1 MENNVNAK
9 IKKLIN
15 HIYGESFS
23 EAHFKVLLTKL
34 EQAAVDIT
42 EKRKS
47 GWDEKDVV
55 LITYADQFSAKGEKA
70 LPVFTRFYNEW
81 LARTFSH
88 VHLLPFYPWSSDDGF
103 SVIDY
108 HNVAPETGT
117 WQDVADLKQSASL
130 MFDFVCNHMS
140 AKSEWFANYLAQKPG
155 YEDFFIAVDPEID
168 LSAVTRPR
176 ALPLLTPFT
185 LHDGSVRH
193 LWTTFSDDQID
204 LNFASPQVLIAMV
217 DVLLHYLAE
226 GARYIRLDAVGFMWK
241 IPGTSCIHLEQTH
254 CLIQLFRAI
263 TEAVAPG
270 TVIITETNVPHKD
283 NISYFGDGEN
293 EAQMVYQFS
302 LPPLVLHAV
311 HRQDVNALCQWAG
324 SLALPSTKTTWFNF
338 LASHDGIGLNPLRG
352 ILPESEILALVE
364 KLQQEGALVN
374 WKNNPDGT
382 RSPYEI
388 NVTYLDAL
396 SAQNS
401 SDDERIARFILAH
414 AVLLS
419 FPGVPAVY
427 IQSILGSRNDYEG
440 VERLGYNRAINR
452 KKYTAGQVDLELNNK
467 NSIRHKI
474 YSRLSEF
481 IAIRR
486 GESAFH
492 PDAQAFF
499 ESLDEQI
506 LKIVRVA
513 ENGERI
519 TALFNFSN
527 NVHTVYGDTLTGM
540 ELLSGQAVS
549 GKELTLN
556 PWQVMWIK
564 EN

>member
-1 MENNVNAK
+1 MENKVNAK

-23 EAHFKVLLTKL
+23 DAHLDVLLSKL
-34 EQAAVDIT
+34 EQAAIDIT

-108 HNVAPETGT
+108 HSVAPETGS
-117 WQDVADLKQSASL
+117 WQDVAELKQSASL

-155 YEDFFIAVDPEID
+155 FDDFFISVDPEID

-176 ALPLLTPFT
+176 ALPLLTPFK

-226 GARYIRLDAVGFMWK
+226 GARYIHLDAVGFMWK

-263 TEAVAPG
+263 TDAVAPG

-311 HRQDVNALCQWAG
+311 HRQDVKALCQWAG

-338 LASHDGIGLNPLRG
+338 LSSHDGIGLNPLRG
-352 ILPESEILALVE
+352 ILPESEILSLVE

-396 SAQNS
+396 SSQDS
-401 SDDERIARFILAH
+401 PDDERIARFILAH

-467 NSIRHKI
+467 QSIRHKI

-486 GESAFH
+486 GERAFH
-492 PDAQAFF
+492 PDAQAMF

-513 ENGERI
+513 DNGERI
-519 TALFNFSN
+519 TALFNFSH
-527 NVHTVYGDTLTGM
+527 NVHTVYEKVLSGV
-540 ELLSGQAVS
+540 ELLSGQAID
-549 GKELTLN
+549 GTELTLN

>member
-23 EAHFKVLLTKL
+23 DAHLNVLLTKL
-34 EQAAVDIT
+34 EKAAVNIT

-81 LARTFSH
+81 LSRTFSH

-108 HNVAPETGT
+108 HEVAPETGT
-117 WQDVADLKQSASL
+117 WRDVAELKQSASL

-155 YEDFFIAVDPEID
+155 YEDFFISVDPETD

-217 DVLLHYLAE
+217 DVLLHYLME

-241 IPGTSCIHLEQTH
+241 IPGTTCIHLEQTH

-263 TEAVAPG
+263 TDAVAPG

-311 HRQDVNALCQWAG
+311 HRQDVKALCQWAG
-324 SLALPSTKTTWFNF
+324 SLALPSTHTTWFNF

-352 ILPESEILALVE
+352 ILPESEILSLVD

-396 SAQNS
+396 SLRDS

-427 IQSILGSRNDYEG
+427 IQSILGSRNNYEG

-467 NSIRHKI
+467 KSIRYQI
-474 YSRLSEF
+474 YSRLSEL

-486 GESAFH
+486 GERAFH
-492 PDAQAFF
+492 PDSQAIFDAIG
-499 ESLDEQI
+499 EHI

-513 ENGERI
+513 ENGERM

-527 NVHTVYGDTLTGM
+527 KMQTVYGQTLFGT
-540 ELLSGQAVS
+540 ELLSGQDIS
-549 GKELTLN
+549 GTELTLN

>member
-9 IKKLIN
+9 IKSLIN
-15 HIYGESFS
+15 FVYGESFS
-23 EAHFKVLLTKL
+23 EAHLKVLLEKIDN
-34 EQAAVDIT
+34 AGSVIT
-42 EKRKS
+42 GKRKA
-47 GWDEKDVV
+47 GWDEKDIV
-55 LITYADQFSAKGEKA
+55 LITYADQFSAPGEKA

-81 LARTFSH
+81 LSRSFSH

-108 HNVAPETGT
+108 HEVAPETGS
-117 WQDVADLKQSASL
+117 WRDVAELKKSASL

-140 AKSEWFANYLAQKPG
+140 AKSKWFENYINQTPG
-155 YEDFFIAVDPEID
+155 YEDFFISVDPETD

-185 LHDGSVRH
+185 LNDGSVRH
-193 LWTTFSDDQID
+193 LWTTFSEDQID
-204 LNFASPQVLIAMV
+204 LNFASPEVLIAMV
-217 DVLLHYLAE
+217 DVLLHYLME

-241 IPGTSCIHLEQTH
+241 IPGTNCIHLEQTH
-254 CLIQLFRAI
+254 RLIQLFRAI
-263 TEAVAPG
+263 TDRVAPG
-270 TVIITETNVPHKD
+270 TVLITETNVPHKD

-311 HRQDVNALCQWAG
+311 HCQDVRALCQWAS
-324 SLALPSTKTTWFNF
+324 SLKLPSMKTTWFNF

-352 ILPESEILALVE
+352 ILPESEILSLVE

-396 SAQNS
+396 SAKESEDN
-401 SDDERIARFILAH
+401 ERIARFILAH

-427 IQSILGSRNDYEG
+427 IQSILGSRNDYDG

-452 KKYTAGQVDLELNNK
+452 KKYRAGEIDAELEDNK
-467 NSIRHKI
+467 SLRHSIYH
-474 YSRLSEF
+474 RLTQL

-486 GESAFH
+486 TEKAFH
-492 PDAQAFF
+492 PDSQTIF
-499 ESLDEQI
+499 ETSGAHVF
-506 LKIVRVA
+506 KIIRTA
-513 ENGERI
+513 DNGERI

-527 NVHTVYGDTLTGM
+527 HQQNIHSDIETGRELIAGEDIRSTTL
-540 ELLSGQAVS
+540 S
-549 GKELTLN
+549 LN

>member
-1 MENNVNAK
+1 MENKVNVK

-23 EAHFKVLLTKL
+23 DAHLDVLLSKL
-34 EQAAVDIT
+34 EQAAIDIT

-108 HNVAPETGT
+108 HSVAPETGS
-117 WQDVADLKQSASL
+117 WQDVAELKQSASL

-140 AKSEWFANYLAQKPG
+140 AKSEWFANYLAHKPG
-155 YEDFFIAVDPEID
+155 FDDFFISVDPETD

-176 ALPLLTPFT
+176 ALPLLTPFK
-185 LHDGSVRH
+185 LQDGSVRH

-263 TEAVAPG
+263 TDAVAPG

-311 HRQDVNALCQWAG
+311 HRQDVKALCQWAG

-352 ILPESEILALVE
+352 ILPESEILSLVE

-396 SAQNS
+396 SSQDS
-401 SDDERIARFILAH
+401 PDDERIARFILAH

-467 NSIRHKI
+467 QSIRHKI

-486 GESAFH
+486 GEHAFH
-492 PDAQAFF
+492 PDAQAIF

-513 ENGERI
+513 DNGERI
-519 TALFNFSN
+519 TALFNFSH
-527 NVHTVYGDTLTGM
+527 NVHTVYEKVLSGV
-540 ELLSGQAVS
+540 ELLSGQAID
-549 GKELTLN
+549 GTELTLN

>member
-23 EAHFKVLLTKL
+23 EAHFEVLLTKL

-155 YEDFFIAVDPEID
+155 YEDFFIAVDPETD

-440 VERLGYNRAINR
+440 VGRLGYNRAINR

-499 ESLDEQI
+499 ESLNEQI

>member
-1 MENNVNAK
+1 M
-9 IKKLIN
+9 
-15 HIYGESFS
+15 
-23 EAHFKVLLTKL
+23 
-34 EQAAVDIT
+34 
-42 EKRKS
+42 
-47 GWDEKDVV
+47 GWDEKDIV
-55 LITYADQFSAKGEKA
+55 LITYADQFSEKGEKA
-70 LPVFTRFYNEW
+70 LPVFTRFYNKW
-81 LARTFSH
+81 LSHSFSH

-108 HNVAPETGT
+108 HEVAPETGT
-117 WQDVADLKQSASL
+117 WQDVAELKQSTSL

-140 AKSEWFANYLAQKPG
+140 AKSAWFANYLKQMPG
-155 YEDFFIAVDPEID
+155 YDDFFISVDPETD

-193 LWTTFSDDQID
+193 LWTTFSEDQID

-217 DVLLHYLAE
+217 DVLLHYLIE

-241 IPGTSCIHLEQTH
+241 IPGTRCIHLEQTH
-254 CLIQLFRAI
+254 QLIQLFRAI

-283 NISYFGDGEN
+283 NVSYFGNGEN

-311 HRQDVNALCQWAG
+311 HSQDVSTLSQWAA

-338 LASHDGIGLNPLRG
+338 LASHDGIGLNQLRG
-352 ILPESEILALVE
+352 ILPESEILSLVE
-364 KLQQEGALVN
+364 KLQTEGALVN

-396 SAQNS
+396 STRES
-401 SDDERIARFILAH
+401 HDSERIARFILAH

-427 IQSILGSRNDYEG
+427 IQSILGSRNDYDG

-452 KKYTAGQVDLELNNK
+452 EKYAAGQIDCALEDK
-467 NSIRHKI
+467 NSLRYQV
-474 YSRLSEF
+474 YSALR
-481 IAIRR
+481 
-486 GESAFH
+486 
-492 PDAQAFF
+492 
-499 ESLDEQI
+499 
-506 LKIVRVA
+506 KVRIS
-513 ENGERI
+513 RSF
-519 TALFNFSN
+519 LPK
-527 NVHTVYGDTLTGM
+527 LTR
-540 ELLSGQAVS
+540 
-549 GKELTLN
+549 
-556 PWQVMWIK
+556 
-564 EN
+564 

>member
-1 MENNVNAK
+1 MENQVNEK
-9 IKKLIN
+9 IKALIN
-15 HIYGESFS
+15 LVYGKTFS
-23 EAHFKVLLTKL
+23 EAHLHMLLENIEK
-34 EQAAVDIT
+34 AASVIT
-42 EKRKS
+42 ERRKM
-47 GWDEKDVV
+47 GWDEKDIV

-70 LPVFTRFYNEW
+70 LPVFTRFYNKW
-81 LARTFSH
+81 LSHSFSH

-108 HNVAPETGT
+108 HEVAPETGT
-117 WQDVADLKQSASL
+117 WRDVAELKQTTSL

-140 AKSEWFANYLAQKPG
+140 AKSAWFANYLKQMPG
-155 YEDFFIAVDPEID
+155 YDDFFISVDPETD

-193 LWTTFSDDQID
+193 LWTTFSEDQID

-217 DVLLHYLAE
+217 DVLLHYLIE

-254 CLIQLFRAI
+254 QLIQLFRAI

-283 NISYFGDGEN
+283 NVSYFGDGEN

-311 HRQDVNALCQWAG
+311 HSQDVSTLSQWAA
-324 SLALPSTKTTWFNF
+324 SLALPSTKTSWFNF

-352 ILPESEILALVE
+352 ILPESEILSLVE
-364 KLQQEGALVN
+364 KLQTEGALVN

-396 SAQNS
+396 STRES
-401 SDDERIARFILAH
+401 HDSERIARFILAH

-427 IQSILGSRNDYEG
+427 IQSILGSRNDYDG
-440 VERLGYNRAINR
+440 VAHLGYNRAINR
-452 KKYTAGQVDLELNNK
+452 EKYAAGQIDCALEDK
-467 NSIRHKI
+467 NSLRYQV
-474 YSRLSEF
+474 YSALSQL
-481 IAIRR
+481 IVLRR
-486 GESAFH
+486 AEKAFH
-492 PDAQAFF
+492 PDSEAYFSTSG
-499 ESLDEQI
+499 EHV

-513 ENGERI
+513 DCGEKI
-519 TALFNFSN
+519 TALFNFSDN
-527 NVHTVYGDTLTGM
+527 SQTIESDIHSGRELISRKDITDTTLI
-540 ELLSGQAVS
+540 
-549 GKELTLN
+549 LN
-556 PWQVMWIK
+556 PWQVLWIK

>member
-81 LARTFSH
+81 LARTFSL

-155 YEDFFIAVDPEID
+155 YEDFFIAVDPETD

-241 IPGTSCIHLEQTH
+241 IPGTSCIYLEQTH

>member
-23 EAHFKVLLTKL
+23 DAHLNVLLTKL
-34 EQAAVDIT
+34 EKAAVNIT
-42 EKRKS
+42 GKRKS

-81 LARTFSH
+81 LSRTFSH

-108 HNVAPETGT
+108 HEVAPETGT
-117 WQDVADLKQSASL
+117 WRDVAELKQSASL

-155 YEDFFIAVDPEID
+155 YEDFFISVDPETD

-185 LHDGSVRH
+185 LNDGSVRH

-217 DVLLHYLAE
+217 DVLLHYLME

-241 IPGTSCIHLEQTH
+241 IPGTTCIHLEQTH

-263 TEAVAPG
+263 MDAVAPG

-311 HRQDVNALCQWAG
+311 HRQDVKALCQLAG
-324 SLALPSTKTTWFNF
+324 SLALPSTYTTWFNF

-352 ILPESEILALVE
+352 ILPESEILSLVE

-396 SAQNS
+396 SLRDS

-452 KKYTAGQVDLELNNK
+452 KKYTAGQVDRELNNNK
-467 NSIRHKI
+467 SIRYQI
-474 YSRLSEF
+474 YSRLSEL

-486 GESAFH
+486 GERAFH
-492 PDAQAFF
+492 PDSQAIFDAIG
-499 ESLDEQI
+499 EHI

-513 ENGERI
+513 ENGERM

-527 NVHTVYGDTLTGM
+527 KMQTVYGQTLFGR
-540 ELLSGQAVS
+540 ELLSGQDIS
-549 GKELTLN
+549 GTELTLN

>member
-1 MENNVNAK
+1 MENKVNAK

-23 EAHFKVLLTKL
+23 DAHLDVLLSKL
-34 EQAAVDIT
+34 EQAAIDIT

-108 HNVAPETGT
+108 HSVAPETGS
-117 WQDVADLKQSASL
+117 WQDVAELKQSASL

-155 YEDFFIAVDPEID
+155 FDDFFISVDPEID

-176 ALPLLTPFT
+176 ALPLLTPFK

-263 TEAVAPG
+263 TDAVAPG

-311 HRQDVNALCQWAG
+311 HRQDVKALCQWAG

-352 ILPESEILALVE
+352 ILPESEILSLVE

-396 SAQNS
+396 SSQDS
-401 SDDERIARFILAH
+401 PDDERIARFILAH

-467 NSIRHKI
+467 QSIRHKI

-486 GESAFH
+486 GERAFH
-492 PDAQAFF
+492 PDAQAMF

-513 ENGERI
+513 DNGERI
-519 TALFNFSN
+519 TALFNFSH
-527 NVHTVYGDTLTGM
+527 NVHTVYEKALSGV
-540 ELLSGQAVS
+540 ELLSGQAID
-549 GKELTLN
+549 GTELTLN

>member
-9 IKKLIN
+9 INDLIDFV
-15 HIYGESFS
+15 YGETFS
-23 EAHFKVLLTKL
+23 DAHLKMLLEKIENART
-34 EQAAVDIT
+34 VIT
-42 EKRKS
+42 EKRKLN
-47 GWDEKDVV
+47 WDENDVV
-55 LITYADQFSAKGEKA
+55 LIAYADQFSAEGEDA
-70 LPVFTRFYNEW
+70 LPVFTRFYNKW
-81 LARTFSH
+81 LSHSFSH

-108 HNVAPETGT
+108 HQVAPGTGT
-117 WQDVADLKQSASL
+117 WQDVAELNKSANL

-140 AKSEWFANYLAQKPG
+140 AKSQWFANYLAQKTG
-155 YEDFFIAVDPEID
+155 YNDFFIAVDPETD

-185 LHDGSVRH
+185 CQDGSVRH
-193 LWTTFSDDQID
+193 LWTTFSEDQVD
-204 LNFASPQVLIAMV
+204 LNFASPEVLIAMV
-217 DVLLHYLAE
+217 DVLLHYLME
-226 GARYIRLDAVGFMWK
+226 GASYIRLDAVGFMWK
-241 IPGTSCIHLEQTH
+241 TPGTSCIHLEKTH

-263 TEAVAPG
+263 TDAVAPG

-311 HRQDVNALCQWAG
+311 HHQDVRALCQWAT
-324 SLALPSTKTTWFNF
+324 SLTLPSRKTTWFNF

-352 ILPESEILALVE
+352 ILPESDILSLVE
-364 KLQQEGALVN
+364 KLQQEGALIN

-396 SAQNS
+396 STRDCDDNS
-401 SDDERIARFILAH
+401 RVARFILAH

-419 FPGVPAVY
+419 FPGVPAIY
-427 IQSILGSRNDYEG
+427 IQSILGSRNDYDG
-440 VERLGYNRAINR
+440 VERYGYNRAINR
-452 KKYTAGQVDLELNNK
+452 KKYVAGEMDRALDVNN
-467 NSIRHKI
+467 SLRHKVYHALTKLI
-474 YSRLSEF
+474 AVRRSEK
-481 IAIRR
+481 
-486 GESAFH
+486 AFH
-492 PDAQAFF
+492 PDSKVVFDTA
-499 ESLDEQI
+499 SKHV
-506 LKIVRVA
+506 LKIVRA
-513 ENGERI
+513 ADNGERI
-519 TALFNFSN
+519 AGVFNFSDDIQE
-527 NVHTVYGDTLTGM
+527 VYSDIRAGR
-540 ELLSGQAVS
+540 ELIAGCDISGTT
-549 GKELTLN
+549 LTLN

>member
-23 EAHFKVLLTKL
+23 EAHLNVLLTKL
-34 EQAAVDIT
+34 EKVAFNIT

-55 LITYADQFSAKGEKA
+55 LITYADQFSSKGEKA

-81 LARTFSH
+81 LSRTFSH

-108 HNVAPETGT
+108 HEVAPETGT
-117 WQDVADLKQSASL
+117 WRDVGELKQSASL

-155 YEDFFIAVDPEID
+155 YEDFFISVDPETD

-185 LHDGSVRH
+185 LHDGNVRH

-217 DVLLHYLAE
+217 DVLLHYLME

-241 IPGTSCIHLEQTH
+241 IPGTTCIHLEQTH

-263 TEAVAPG
+263 TDAVAPG

-311 HRQDVNALCQWAG
+311 HRQDVKALCRWAG
-324 SLALPSTKTTWFNF
+324 SLALPSAHTTWFNF

-352 ILPESEILALVE
+352 ILPESEILSLVE

-388 NVTYLDAL
+388 NVPYLDAL
-396 SAQNS
+396 SLRDS

-452 KKYTAGQVDLELNNK
+452 KKYTAGQVDRELNNNK
-467 NSIRHKI
+467 SIRYQI
-474 YSRLSEF
+474 YSRLSEL

-486 GESAFH
+486 GERAFH
-492 PDAQAFF
+492 PDSQAIFDAIG
-499 ESLDEQI
+499 EHI

-513 ENGERI
+513 ENGERM

-527 NVHTVYGDTLTGM
+527 KMQTVYGQTLFGR
-540 ELLSGQAVS
+540 ELLSGQDIS
-549 GKELTLN
+549 GTELTLN

>member
-1 MENNVNAK
+1 MENKVNAK

-23 EAHFKVLLTKL
+23 EAHLNVLLTAL
-34 EQAAVDIT
+34 EKAAANIT

-81 LARTFSH
+81 LSRTFSH

-108 HNVAPETGT
+108 HEVAPETGT
-117 WQDVADLKQSASL
+117 WRDVAELKQSASL

-155 YEDFFIAVDPEID
+155 YEDFFISVDPETD

-217 DVLLHYLAE
+217 DVLLHYLME

-241 IPGTSCIHLEQTH
+241 IPGTTCIHLEQTH

-263 TEAVAPG
+263 TDAVAPG

-311 HRQDVNALCQWAG
+311 HRQDVKALCQWAG
-324 SLALPSTKTTWFNF
+324 SLALPSTHTTWFNF

-352 ILPESEILALVE
+352 ILPESEILSLVD

-396 SAQNS
+396 SLRDS

-467 NSIRHKI
+467 KSIRYQI
-474 YSRLSEF
+474 YSRLSEL
-481 IAIRR
+481 IAVRR
-486 GESAFH
+486 GERAFH
-492 PDAQAFF
+492 PDSQAIFDAIG
-499 ESLDEQI
+499 EHI

-513 ENGERI
+513 ENGERM

-527 NVHTVYGDTLTGM
+527 KMQTVYGQTLFGR
-540 ELLSGQAVS
+540 ELLSGQNIS
-549 GKELTLN
+549 GTELTLN

>member
-9 IKKLIN
+9 IKSLIN
-15 HIYGESFS
+15 FVYGESFS
-23 EAHFKVLLTKL
+23 EAHLKVLLEKIDN
-34 EQAAVDIT
+34 AGSVIT
-42 EKRKS
+42 GKRKA
-47 GWDEKDVV
+47 GWDEKDIV
-55 LITYADQFSAKGEKA
+55 LITYADQFSAPGEKA

-81 LARTFSH
+81 LSRSFSH

-108 HNVAPETGT
+108 HEVAPETGS
-117 WQDVADLKQSASL
+117 WRDVAELKKSASL

-140 AKSEWFANYLAQKPG
+140 AKSKWFENYINQTPG
-155 YEDFFIAVDPEID
+155 YEDFFISVDPETD

-193 LWTTFSDDQID
+193 LWTTFSEDQID
-204 LNFASPQVLIAMV
+204 LNFASPEVLIAMV
-217 DVLLHYLAE
+217 DVLLHYLME

-241 IPGTSCIHLEQTH
+241 IPGTICIHLEQTH
-254 CLIQLFRAI
+254 RLIQLFRAI
-263 TEAVAPG
+263 TDRVAPG
-270 TVIITETNVPHKD
+270 TVLITETNVPHKD

-311 HRQDVNALCQWAG
+311 HCQDVRALCQWAS
-324 SLALPSTKTTWFNF
+324 SLKLPSMKTTWFNF

-352 ILPESEILALVE
+352 ILPESEILSLVE

-396 SAQNS
+396 SEKESEDN
-401 SDDERIARFILAH
+401 ERIARFILAH

-427 IQSILGSRNDYEG
+427 IQSILGSRNDYDG

-452 KKYTAGQVDLELNNK
+452 KKYRAGEIDAELEDNK
-467 NSIRHKI
+467 SLRHSIYH
-474 YSRLSEF
+474 RLTQL
-481 IAIRR
+481 IAVRR
-486 GESAFH
+486 TEKAFH
-492 PDAQAFF
+492 PDSQTIF
-499 ESLDEQI
+499 ETSGTHVF
-506 LKIVRVA
+506 KIIRTA
-513 ENGERI
+513 DNGERI

-527 NVHTVYGDTLTGM
+527 QQQNIHSNIEIGRELIAGEDIRSTTL
-540 ELLSGQAVS
+540 S
-549 GKELTLN
+549 LN

>member
-1 MENNVNAK
+1 MENKVNAK
-9 IKKLIN
+9 INKLIDL
-15 HIYGESFS
+15 IYGETFTDT
-23 EAHFKVLLTKL
+23 HRKVLL
-34 EQAAVDIT
+34 ERIGNAASLIT

-55 LITYADQFSAKGEKA
+55 LITYADQFSAAGENA
-70 LPVFTRFYNEW
+70 LPVFTRFYNKW
-81 LARTFSH
+81 LSHSFSH

-108 HNVAPETGT
+108 HEVAPETGT
-117 WQDVADLKQSASL
+117 WSDIAELKQSTSL
-130 MFDFVCNHMS
+130 MFDYVCNHMS
-140 AKSEWFANYLAQKPG
+140 AKSQWFANYLQQTPG
-155 YEDFFIAVDPEID
+155 YEDFFISVDPKTD

-193 LWTTFSDDQID
+193 LWTTFSEDQID
-204 LNFASPQVLIAMV
+204 LNFASPDVLIAMV
-217 DVLLHYLAE
+217 DVLLHYLME
-226 GARYIRLDAVGFMWK
+226 GANYIRLDAVGFMWK
-241 IPGTSCIHLEQTH
+241 IPGTHCIHLEQTH
-254 CLIQLFRAI
+254 QLIQLFRAI

-283 NISYFGDGEN
+283 NISYFGNGEN

-302 LPPLVLHAV
+302 LPPLVLHAI
-311 HRQDVNALCQWAG
+311 HRQDVHTLSQWAS
-324 SLALPSTKTTWFNF
+324 SLELPSTKTTWFNF

-352 ILPESEILALVE
+352 ILPESDILSLVE

-396 SAQNS
+396 SPKNAADN
-401 SDDERIARFILAH
+401 ERIARFILAH

-419 FPGVPAVY
+419 FPGVPAIY
-427 IQSILGSRNDYEG
+427 IQSVLGSRNDYEG

-452 KKYTAGQVDLELNNK
+452 KKYIAGEIDSELSNTTG
-467 NSIRHKI
+467 IRHKI
-474 YSRLSEF
+474 FKQLSEL

-486 GESAFH
+486 AEQVFH
-492 PDAQAFF
+492 PDSHALF
-499 ESLDEQI
+499 ETSGKHI
-506 LKIVRVA
+506 LKIIRVA
-513 ENGERI
+513 KKGERI
-519 TALFNFSN
+519 TALFNFSQYIQ
-527 NVHTVYGDTLTGM
+527 TVNSEGISGT
-540 ELLSGQAVS
+540 ELIAKENISGTT
-549 GKELTLN
+549 LTLN

>member
-1 MENNVNAK
+1 MENKVNAK
-9 IKKLIN
+9 INKLIDL
-15 HIYGESFS
+15 IYGETFTDT
-23 EAHFKVLLTKL
+23 HRKVLLEKIGN
-34 EQAAVDIT
+34 AASLIT

-47 GWDEKDVV
+47 GWDEKDLV
-55 LITYADQFSAKGEKA
+55 LITYADQFSATGEKA
-70 LPVFTRFYNEW
+70 LPVFTRFYNKW
-81 LARTFSH
+81 LSHSFSH

-108 HNVAPETGT
+108 HEVAPETGT
-117 WQDVADLKQSASL
+117 WSDIAELKQSTSL
-130 MFDFVCNHMS
+130 MFDYVCNHMS
-140 AKSEWFANYLAQKPG
+140 AKSQWFANYLQQTPG
-155 YEDFFIAVDPEID
+155 YEDFFISVDPETD

-176 ALPLLTPFT
+176 ALPILTPFT

-193 LWTTFSDDQID
+193 LWTTFSEDQID
-204 LNFASPQVLIAMV
+204 LNFASPDVLIAMV
-217 DVLLHYLAE
+217 DVLLHYLME
-226 GARYIRLDAVGFMWK
+226 GANYIRLDAVGFMWK
-241 IPGTSCIHLEQTH
+241 IPGTHCIHLEQTH
-254 CLIQLFRAI
+254 QLIQLFRAI

-283 NISYFGDGEN
+283 NISYFGNGEN

-302 LPPLVLHAV
+302 LPPLVLHAI
-311 HRQDVNALCQWAG
+311 HRQDVRTLSQWAS
-324 SLALPSTKTTWFNF
+324 SLELPSTKTTWFNF

-352 ILPESEILALVE
+352 ILSESDILSLVE

-396 SAQNS
+396 SPKNATDN
-401 SDDERIARFILAH
+401 ERIARFILAH

-419 FPGVPAVY
+419 FPGVPAIY
-427 IQSILGSRNDYEG
+427 IQSALGSRNDYEG

-452 KKYTAGQVDLELNNK
+452 KKYIASEINSELSNTTG
-467 NSIRHKI
+467 IRHKI
-474 YSRLSEF
+474 FKQLSEL

-486 GESAFH
+486 AEQVFH
-492 PDAQAFF
+492 PDSHALF
-499 ESLDEQI
+499 ETSGEHI
-506 LKIVRVA
+506 LKIIRVA
-513 ENGERI
+513 EKGERI
-519 TALFNFSN
+519 TALFNFSQ
-527 NVHTVYGDTLTGM
+527 HIQTVNSEGISGT
-540 ELLSGQAVS
+540 ELIAKQNISGTT
-549 GKELTLN
+549 LTLN

>member
-1 MENNVNAK
+1 MENKVNVK

-23 EAHFKVLLTKL
+23 DAHLDVLLSKL
-34 EQAAVDIT
+34 EQAAIDIT

-108 HNVAPETGT
+108 HSVAPETGS
-117 WQDVADLKQSASL
+117 WQDVAELKQSASL

-155 YEDFFIAVDPEID
+155 FDDFFISVDPETD

-176 ALPLLTPFT
+176 ALPLLTPFK

-263 TEAVAPG
+263 TDAVAPG

-311 HRQDVNALCQWAG
+311 HRQDVKALCQWAG

-352 ILPESEILALVE
+352 ILPESEILSLVE
-364 KLQQEGALVN
+364 KLQQEVALVN

-396 SAQNS
+396 SSQDS
-401 SDDERIARFILAH
+401 PDDERIARFILAH

-467 NSIRHKI
+467 QSIRHKI

-486 GESAFH
+486 GERAFH
-492 PDAQAFF
+492 PDAKAMF

-513 ENGERI
+513 DNGERI
-519 TALFNFSN
+519 TALFNFSH
-527 NVHTVYGDTLTGM
+527 NVHTVYEEALSGV
-540 ELLSGQAVS
+540 ELLSGQAID
-549 GKELTLN
+549 GTELTLN

>member
-23 EAHFKVLLTKL
+23 DAHLNVLLTKL
-34 EQAAVDIT
+34 EKAAVNIT

-81 LARTFSH
+81 LSRTFSH

-108 HNVAPETGT
+108 HEVAPETGT
-117 WQDVADLKQSASL
+117 WRDVAELKQSASL

-155 YEDFFIAVDPEID
+155 YEDFFISVDPETD

-217 DVLLHYLAE
+217 DVLLHYLME

-241 IPGTSCIHLEQTH
+241 IPGTTCIHLEQTH

-263 TEAVAPG
+263 TDAVAPG

-311 HRQDVNALCQWAG
+311 HRQDVKALCQWAG
-324 SLALPSTKTTWFNF
+324 SLALPSTHTTWFNF

-352 ILPESEILALVE
+352 ILPESEILSLVD

-396 SAQNS
+396 SLRDS

-452 KKYTAGQVDLELNNK
+452 KKYTAGQVDQELNNK
-467 NSIRHKI
+467 KSIRYQI
-474 YSRLSEF
+474 YSRLSEL

-486 GESAFH
+486 GERAFH
-492 PDAQAFF
+492 PDSQAIFDAIG
-499 ESLDEQI
+499 EHI

-513 ENGERI
+513 ENGGRM

-527 NVHTVYGDTLTGM
+527 KMQTVYGQTLFGT
-540 ELLSGQAVS
+540 ELLSGQDIS
-549 GKELTLN
+549 GTELTLN

>member
-23 EAHFKVLLTKL
+23 DAHLNVLLTKL
-34 EQAAVDIT
+34 EKVAVNIT

-81 LARTFSH
+81 LSRTFSH

-108 HNVAPETGT
+108 HEVAPETGT
-117 WQDVADLKQSASL
+117 WRDVAELKQSASL

-155 YEDFFIAVDPEID
+155 YEDFFISVDPETD

-185 LHDGSVRH
+185 LNDGSVRH

-217 DVLLHYLAE
+217 DVLLHYLME

-241 IPGTSCIHLEQTH
+241 IPGTTCIHLEQTH

-263 TEAVAPG
+263 TDAVAPG

-311 HRQDVNALCQWAG
+311 HRQDVKALCQWAG
-324 SLALPSTKTTWFNF
+324 SLALPSTYTTWFNF

-352 ILPESEILALVE
+352 ILPESEILSLVE

-396 SAQNS
+396 SLRDS

-452 KKYTAGQVDLELNNK
+452 KKYTAGQVDRELNNNK
-467 NSIRHKI
+467 SIRYQI
-474 YSRLSEF
+474 YSRLSEL

-486 GESAFH
+486 GERAFH
-492 PDAQAFF
+492 PDSQAIFDAIG
-499 ESLDEQI
+499 EHI

-513 ENGERI
+513 ENGERM

-527 NVHTVYGDTLTGM
+527 KMQTVYGQTLFGR
-540 ELLSGQAVS
+540 ELLSGQDIS
-549 GKELTLN
+549 GTELTLN

>member
-1 MENNVNAK
+1 MENKVNAK
-9 IKKLIN
+9 INKLIDL
-15 HIYGESFS
+15 IYGETFTDT
-23 EAHFKVLLTKL
+23 HRKVLLEKIGN
-34 EQAAVDIT
+34 AASLIT

-55 LITYADQFSAKGEKA
+55 LITYADQFSAAGENA
-70 LPVFTRFYNEW
+70 LPVFTRFYNKW
-81 LARTFSH
+81 LSHSFSH

-108 HNVAPETGT
+108 HEVAPETGT
-117 WQDVADLKQSASL
+117 WSDLAELKQSASL
-130 MFDFVCNHMS
+130 MFDYVCNHMS
-140 AKSEWFANYLAQKPG
+140 AKSQWFANYLKQAPG
-155 YEDFFIAVDPEID
+155 YEDFFISVDPQTD

-193 LWTTFSDDQID
+193 LWTTFSEDQID
-204 LNFASPQVLIAMV
+204 LNFASPDVLIAMV
-217 DVLLHYLAE
+217 DVLLHYLME
-226 GARYIRLDAVGFMWK
+226 GANYIRLDAVGFMWK
-241 IPGTSCIHLEQTH
+241 IPGTHCIHLEQTH
-254 CLIQLFRAI
+254 QLIQLFRAI

-283 NISYFGDGEN
+283 NISYFGNGEN

-302 LPPLVLHAV
+302 LPPLVLHAI
-311 HRQDVNALCQWAG
+311 HRQDVRTLSQWAS
-324 SLALPSTKTTWFNF
+324 SLELPSTKTTWFNF

-352 ILPESEILALVE
+352 ILPESDILSLVE

-396 SAQNS
+396 SPKNATDN
-401 SDDERIARFILAH
+401 ERIARFILAH

-419 FPGVPAVY
+419 FPGVPAIY
-427 IQSILGSRNDYEG
+427 IQSALGSRNDYEG

-452 KKYTAGQVDLELNNK
+452 KKYFASEIDSELSNK
-467 NSIRHKI
+467 TGIRHKI
-474 YSRLSEF
+474 FKQLSEL

-486 GESAFH
+486 AEQVFH
-492 PDAQAFF
+492 PDSHALF
-499 ESLDEQI
+499 ETSGEHI
-506 LKIVRVA
+506 LKIIRVA
-513 ENGERI
+513 EKGERI
-519 TALFNFSN
+519 TALFNFSQ
-527 NVHTVYGDTLTGM
+527 HIQTVNSEGISGT
-540 ELLSGQAVS
+540 ELIAKQNISGTT
-549 GKELTLN
+549 LTLN

>member
-23 EAHFKVLLTKL
+23 DAHLNVLLTKL
-34 EQAAVDIT
+34 EKAAVNIT

-81 LARTFSH
+81 LSRTFSH

-108 HNVAPETGT
+108 HEVAPETGT
-117 WQDVADLKQSASL
+117 WRDVAELKQSASL

-155 YEDFFIAVDPEID
+155 YEDFFISVDPETD

-217 DVLLHYLAE
+217 DVLLHYLME

-241 IPGTSCIHLEQTH
+241 IPGTTCIHLEQTH

-263 TEAVAPG
+263 TDAVAPG

-311 HRQDVNALCQWAG
+311 HRQDVKALCQWAG
-324 SLALPSTKTTWFNF
+324 SLTLPSAHTTWFNF

-352 ILPESEILALVE
+352 ILPESEILSLVD

-396 SAQNS
+396 SLRDS

-452 KKYTAGQVDLELNNK
+452 KKYTAGQVDRELNNNK
-467 NSIRHKI
+467 SIRYQI
-474 YSRLSEF
+474 YSRLSEL

-486 GESAFH
+486 GERAFH
-492 PDAQAFF
+492 PDSQAIFDAIG
-499 ESLDEQI
+499 EHI

-513 ENGERI
+513 ENGERM

-527 NVHTVYGDTLTGM
+527 KMQTVYGQSLFGR
-540 ELLSGQAVS
+540 ELLSGQDIS
-549 GKELTLN
+549 GTELTLN

>member
-1 MENNVNAK
+1 M
-9 IKKLIN
+9 
-15 HIYGESFS
+15 
-23 EAHFKVLLTKL
+23 
-34 EQAAVDIT
+34 
-42 EKRKS
+42 
-47 GWDEKDVV
+47 V

-81 LARTFSH
+81 LSRTFSH

-108 HNVAPETGT
+108 HEVAHETGT
-117 WQDVADLKQSASL
+117 WQDVAELKQSASL

-155 YEDFFIAVDPEID
+155 YEDFFISVDPETD

-193 LWTTFSDDQID
+193 LWTTFSEDQID

-217 DVLLHYLAE
+217 DVLLHYLME

-241 IPGTSCIHLEQTH
+241 IPGTTCIHLEQTH

-263 TEAVAPG
+263 TDAVAPG

-283 NISYFGDGEN
+283 NISYFGNGEN

-311 HRQDVNALCQWAG
+311 HCQDVKALCQWAG
-324 SLALPSTKTTWFNF
+324 SLALPSTHTTWFNF

-352 ILPESEILALVE
+352 ILPESEILSLVD

-396 SAQNS
+396 SLRDS

-452 KKYTAGQVDLELNNK
+452 KKYTAGQVDRELNNK
-467 NSIRHKI
+467 KSIRYQI
-474 YSRLSEF
+474 YSRLSEL

-492 PDAQAFF
+492 PDGQAIFDAMG
-499 ESLDEQI
+499 EHI

-513 ENGERI
+513 KNGERI

-527 NVHTVYGDTLTGM
+527 KMQTVYEQTHFGK
-540 ELLSGQAVS
+540 ELLSGQDIS
-549 GKELTLN
+549 GTELTLN

>member
-1 MENNVNAK
+1 MESKVNAK
-9 IKKLIN
+9 INKLIDL
-15 HIYGESFS
+15 IYGETFTDT
-23 EAHFKVLLTKL
+23 HRKVLLEKIGN
-34 EQAAVDIT
+34 AASLIT

-55 LITYADQFSAKGEKA
+55 LITYADQFSEAGENA
-70 LPVFTRFYNEW
+70 LPVFTRFYNKW
-81 LARTFSH
+81 LSHSFSH

-108 HNVAPETGT
+108 HEVAPETGT
-117 WQDVADLKQSASL
+117 WSDIAELKQSTSL
-130 MFDFVCNHMS
+130 MFDYVCNHMS
-140 AKSEWFANYLAQKPG
+140 AKSQWFANYLQQTPG
-155 YEDFFIAVDPEID
+155 YEDFFISVDPKTD

-193 LWTTFSDDQID
+193 LWTTFSEDQID
-204 LNFASPQVLIAMV
+204 LNFASPDVLIAMV
-217 DVLLHYLAE
+217 DVLLHYLME
-226 GARYIRLDAVGFMWK
+226 GANYIRLDAVGFMWK
-241 IPGTSCIHLEQTH
+241 IPGTHCIHLEQTH
-254 CLIQLFRAI
+254 QLIQFFRAI

-283 NISYFGDGEN
+283 NISYFGNGEN

-302 LPPLVLHAV
+302 LPPLVLHAI
-311 HRQDVNALCQWAG
+311 HRQDVHTLSQWAS
-324 SLALPSTKTTWFNF
+324 SLELPSTKTTWFNF

-352 ILPESEILALVE
+352 ILPESDILSLVE

-396 SAQNS
+396 SPKNAADN
-401 SDDERIARFILAH
+401 ERIARFILAH

-419 FPGVPAVY
+419 LPGVPAIY
-427 IQSILGSRNDYEG
+427 IQSVLGSRNDYEG

-452 KKYTAGQVDLELNNK
+452 KKYIAGEIDSELSNTTG
-467 NSIRHKI
+467 IRHKI
-474 YSRLSEF
+474 FKQLSEL

-486 GESAFH
+486 AEQVFH
-492 PDAQAFF
+492 PDSHALF
-499 ESLDEQI
+499 ETSGKHI
-506 LKIVRVA
+506 LKIIRVA
-513 ENGERI
+513 KKGERI
-519 TALFNFSN
+519 TALFNFSQYIQ
-527 NVHTVYGDTLTGM
+527 TVNSEGISGT
-540 ELLSGQAVS
+540 ELIAKENISGTT
-549 GKELTLN
+549 LTLN

>member
-1 MENNVNAK
+1 MENKVNAK
-9 IKKLIN
+9 INKLIDLV
-15 HIYGESFS
+15 YGETFTDT
-23 EAHFKVLLTKL
+23 HRKVLLEKIGN
-34 EQAAVDIT
+34 AASLIT

-55 LITYADQFSAKGEKA
+55 LITYADQFSAAGENA
-70 LPVFTRFYNEW
+70 LPVFTRFYNKW
-81 LARTFSH
+81 LSHSFSH

-108 HNVAPETGT
+108 HEVAPETGT
-117 WQDVADLKQSASL
+117 WSDIAELKQSTSL
-130 MFDFVCNHMS
+130 MFDYVCNHMS
-140 AKSEWFANYLAQKPG
+140 AKSQWFANYLQQTPG
-155 YEDFFIAVDPEID
+155 YENFFISVDPETD

-176 ALPLLTPFT
+176 ALPLLTPFM

-193 LWTTFSDDQID
+193 LWTTFSEDQID
-204 LNFASPQVLIAMV
+204 LNFASPDVLIAMV
-217 DVLLHYLAE
+217 DVLLHYLME
-226 GARYIRLDAVGFMWK
+226 GAHYIRLDAVGFMWK
-241 IPGTSCIHLEQTH
+241 IPGTHCIHLEQTH
-254 CLIQLFRAI
+254 QLIQLFRAI

-283 NISYFGDGEN
+283 NISYFGNGEN

-302 LPPLVLHAV
+302 LPPLVLHAI
-311 HRQDVNALCQWAG
+311 HRQDVRTLSQWAS
-324 SLALPSTKTTWFNF
+324 SLELPSTKTTWFNF

-352 ILPESEILALVE
+352 ILPESDILSLVE

-396 SAQNS
+396 SPKNATEN
-401 SDDERIARFILAH
+401 ERIARFILAH

-419 FPGVPAVY
+419 FPGVPAIY
-427 IQSILGSRNDYEG
+427 IQSALGSRNDYEG

-452 KKYTAGQVDLELNNK
+452 KKYIASEIDSELSNTTG
-467 NSIRHKI
+467 IRHKI
-474 YSRLSEF
+474 FKQLSEL

-486 GESAFH
+486 AEQVFH
-492 PDAQAFF
+492 PDSHALF
-499 ESLDEQI
+499 ETSGEHI
-506 LKIVRVA
+506 LKIIRVT
-513 ENGERI
+513 EKGERI
-519 TALFNFSN
+519 TALFNFSQ
-527 NVHTVYGDTLTGM
+527 HIQTVNSEGISGT
-540 ELLSGQAVS
+540 ELIAKENISGTT
-549 GKELTLN
+549 LTLN

>member
-9 IKKLIN
+9 IKSLIN
-15 HIYGESFS
+15 FVYGESFS
-23 EAHFKVLLTKL
+23 EAHLKMLLEKIDN
-34 EQAAVDIT
+34 AGSVIT
-42 EKRKS
+42 GKRKA
-47 GWDEKDVV
+47 GWDEKDIV
-55 LITYADQFSAKGEKA
+55 LITYADQFSASGEKA

-81 LARTFSH
+81 LSRSFSH

-108 HNVAPETGT
+108 HEVAPETGS
-117 WQDVADLKQSASL
+117 WRDVAELKKSASL

-140 AKSEWFANYLAQKPG
+140 AKSKWFENYINQTPG
-155 YEDFFIAVDPEID
+155 YEDFFISVDPETD

-193 LWTTFSDDQID
+193 LWTTFSEDQID
-204 LNFASPQVLIAMV
+204 LNFASPEVLIAMV
-217 DVLLHYLAE
+217 DVLLHYLME

-241 IPGTSCIHLEQTH
+241 IPGTNCIHLEQTH
-254 CLIQLFRAI
+254 RLIQLFRAI
-263 TEAVAPG
+263 TDRVAPG
-270 TVIITETNVPHKD
+270 TVLITETNVPHKD

-311 HRQDVNALCQWAG
+311 HCQDVRALCQWAS
-324 SLALPSTKTTWFNF
+324 SLKLPSMKTTWFNF

-352 ILPESEILALVE
+352 ILPESEILSLVE

-396 SAQNS
+396 SEKESEDN
-401 SDDERIARFILAH
+401 ERIARFILAH

-427 IQSILGSRNDYEG
+427 IQSILGSRNDYDG

-452 KKYTAGQVDLELNNK
+452 KKYRAGEIDAELEDNK
-467 NSIRHKI
+467 SLRHSIYH
-474 YSRLSEF
+474 RLTQL
-481 IAIRR
+481 IAVRR
-486 GESAFH
+486 TEKAFH
-492 PDAQAFF
+492 PDSQTIF
-499 ESLDEQI
+499 ETSGTHVF
-506 LKIVRVA
+506 KIIRTA
-513 ENGERI
+513 DNGERI

-527 NVHTVYGDTLTGM
+527 QQQNIHSNIEIGRELIAGEDIRSTTL
-540 ELLSGQAVS
+540 S
-549 GKELTLN
+549 LN

>member
-23 EAHFKVLLTKL
+23 DAHLDVLLTKL
-34 EQAAVDIT
+34 EKAAVNIT

-81 LARTFSH
+81 LSRTFSH

-108 HNVAPETGT
+108 HEVAPETGT
-117 WQDVADLKQSASL
+117 WQDVAELKQSASL

-155 YEDFFIAVDPEID
+155 YEDFFISVDPETD

-193 LWTTFSDDQID
+193 LWTTFSEDQID

-217 DVLLHYLAE
+217 DVLLHYLME

-241 IPGTSCIHLEQTH
+241 IPGTTCIHLEQTH

-263 TEAVAPG
+263 TDAVAPG

-283 NISYFGDGEN
+283 NISYFGNGEN

-311 HRQDVNALCQWAG
+311 HCQDVKALCQWAG
-324 SLALPSTKTTWFNF
+324 SLALPSTHTTWFNF

-352 ILPESEILALVE
+352 ILPESEILSLVD

-396 SAQNS
+396 SLRDS

-452 KKYTAGQVDLELNNK
+452 KKYTAGQVDRELNNK
-467 NSIRHKI
+467 KSIRYQI
-474 YSRLSEF
+474 YSRLSEL

-492 PDAQAFF
+492 PDGQAIFDAMG
-499 ESLDEQI
+499 EHI

-513 ENGERI
+513 KNSERI

-527 NVHTVYGDTLTGM
+527 KMQTVYEQTHFGK
-540 ELLSGQAVS
+540 ELLSGQDIS
-549 GKELTLN
+549 GTELTLN